1 MSRIN
6 ATNPVVL
13 FLFYD
18 LDVIVVIAA
27 LIPVKEDTGVE
38 KSSFGPLRPEVN
50 NALTAMDKQVI
61 AVPMCG
67 NPRGS

>member
-1 MSRIN
+1 M
-6 ATNPVVL
+6 VL
-13 FLFYD
+13 FLLYD

-50 NALTAMDKQVI
+50 NALTAMDK
-61 AVPMCG
+61 
-67 NPRGS
+67 